1 MTTTRKL
8 SFIALLILVRLTSAF
23 SQDEPLNPS
32 VVAYIQSY
40 QDMAIREMQ
49 RTGVPASITLAQ
61 GILETE
67 AGKSNLV
74 LRSNNHF
81 GIKCKSSWTGEK
93 VYHDDDERG
102 ECFRKYSD
110 AEDSYKDHS
119 DYLRTQPRY
128 ASLFSLDPLD
138 YKGWATGLKKAGYAT
153 NPRYAQILIKYIENY
168 RLDEFT
174 LVAMGKKSEGPFNSI
189 AKEIS
194 PAIQQNVVLDNIV
207 ISTQPGA
214 VTEEVSKPVLPA
226 VAVFHKPVYPDNE
239 FSLNNTRVIFAKEGS
254 SLLALAEKYNIQLRH
269 LLDFNDLPDGS
280 ELLEKDQLVFLQRKR
295 RQGHNEFHTV
305 TQGETLYDI
314 AQAEAVR
321 MESMLEY
328 NQLQKTMLPA
338 PGEKLYLQHEAP
350 SRPAL
355 AEAKQPAERILEKSA
370 TVQNTVEIPISKTD
384 NASLLLHKVQPKET
398 LFSLAKKYQ
407 VDMGK
412 IKEWNNLETAD
423 LKTGQELMIY
433 KNQ

>member
-8 SFIALLILVRLTSAF
+8 SFIALLILVRLTTAF
-23 SQDEPLNPS
+23 SQDEPLNPT

-67 AGKSNLV
+67 AGKSDLV
-74 LRSNNHF
+74 IRSNNHF

-93 VYHDDDERG
+93 VYHDDDARG

-168 RLDEFT
+168 RLDEYT
-174 LVAMGKKSEGPFNSI
+174 LVAMGKKVDGPFNSI
-189 AKEIS
+189 AKEKS
-194 PAIQQNVVLDNIV
+194 AATPQNGALDNIV
-207 ISTQPGA
+207 ISTQP
-214 VTEEVSKPVLPA
+214 VTVPEELVKPALSAITVYN
-226 VAVFHKPVYPDNE
+226 KPVYPAGE
-239 FSLNNTRVIFAKEGS
+239 FTLNNTRVIFAKEGS
-254 SLLALAEKYNIQLRH
+254 SLLALAEKYNIKLRH
-269 LLDFNDLPDGS
+269 LLDFNDLPNGT

-305 TQGETLYDI
+305 ATGETLYDI
-314 AQAEAVR
+314 AQSEALR
-321 MESMLEY
+321 MESMLEF
-328 NQLQKTMLPA
+328 NQLQKTMIPA
-338 PGEKLYLQHEAP
+338 PGEKLYLQREAP

-355 AEAKQPAERILEKSA
+355 AEAKQPAESILEKSV
-370 TVQNTVEIPISKTD
+370 TEQNAVEIPISKTE
-384 NASLLLHKVQPKET
+384 NASLFLHKVQPKET

-407 VDMGK
+407 VEMDK
-412 IKEWNNLETAD
+412 IKEWNNLETTD

>member
-8 SFIALLILVRLTSAF
+8 SLIALLILVRFTTAF
-23 SQDEPLNPS
+23 SQDEPLNPT

-67 AGKSNLV
+67 AGKSDLV
-74 LRSNNHF
+74 IRSNNHF

-93 VYHDDDERG
+93 VYHDDDARG

-168 RLDEFT
+168 RLDEYT
-174 LVAMGKKSEGPFNSI
+174 LVAMGKKVDGPFNSI
-189 AKEIS
+189 EKEKS
-194 PAIQQNVVLDNIV
+194 ASASQNGALNNIA
-207 ISTQPGA
+207 ISTQPVTVPEELAKPAIA
-214 VTEEVSKPVLPA
+214 VSTANNKPD
-226 VAVFHKPVYPDNE
+226 YPTGE
-239 FSLNNTRVIFAKEGS
+239 FTLNNTRVIFAKEGN
-254 SLLALAEKYNIQLRH
+254 SLLALAEKYNIKLRH

-305 TQGETLYDI
+305 APGETLYDI
-314 AQAEAVR
+314 SQSEALR
-321 MESMLEY
+321 MESMLEF
-328 NQLQKTMLPA
+328 NQLQKSMIPA
-338 PGEKLYLQHEAP
+338 PGEKLYLQREAP
-350 SRPAL
+350 TRPAL
-355 AEAKQPAERILEKSA
+355 AEAKQPAESILEKSV
-370 TVQNTVEIPISKTD
+370 TEQNAIEIPISKSD

-407 VDMGK
+407 VEMDK
-412 IKEWNNLETAD
+412 IKEWNNLESTD
-423 LKTGQELMIY
+423 LKTGQELMIF

>member
-8 SFIALLILVRLTSAF
+8 SLIALLVLVRLTSAF
-23 SQDEPLNPS
+23 SQDEPLNPG

-67 AGKSNLV
+67 AGKSDLV
-74 LRSNNHF
+74 IRSNNHF

-93 VYHDDDERG
+93 VYHDDDARG

-168 RLDEFT
+168 RLDEYT
-174 LVAMGKKSEGPFNSI
+174 LVAMGKKVDGPFNSI
-189 AKEIS
+189 AKEKS
-194 PAIQQNVVLDNIV
+194 AATQQNGALDNLA
-207 ISTQPGA
+207 ISTQP
-214 VTEEVSKPVLPA
+214 
-226 VAVFHKPVYPDNE
+226 VAVHEDVVKPDLAAITVYNKPVYPAGE
-239 FSLNNTRVIFAKEGS
+239 FTLNNTRVIFAQEGS
-254 SLLALAEKYNIQLRH
+254 SLLALAEKYNIKLRH

-305 TQGETLYDI
+305 APGETLYDI
-314 AQAEAVR
+314 AQSEALR
-321 MESMLEY
+321 MESMLVF
-328 NQLQKTMLPA
+328 NQLQKTMIPA
-338 PGEKLYLQHEAP
+338 PGEKLYLQREAP

-355 AEAKQPAERILEKSA
+355 AEAKQPAESILEKPGA
-370 TVQNTVEIPISKTD
+370 EQNAVEIPISKTD
-384 NASLLLHKVQPKET
+384 NASVLLHKVQPKET

-407 VDMGK
+407 VEMDK
-412 IKEWNNLETAD
+412 IKEWNNLGTTD

>member
-1 MTTTRKL
+1 M
-8 SFIALLILVRLTSAF
+8 IALLILVRLTTAF
-23 SQDEPLNPS
+23 SQDEPLNPG
-32 VVAYIQSY
+32 VIAYIQSY

-67 AGKSNLV
+67 AGKSDLV
-74 LRSNNHF
+74 IRSNNHF

-93 VYHDDDERG
+93 VYHDDDARG

-168 RLDEFT
+168 RLDEYT
-174 LVAMGKKSEGPFNSI
+174 LVALGKKVDGPFNSI
-189 AKEIS
+189 AKEKS
-194 PAIQQNVVLDNIV
+194 AATPQNGSLDNMA
-207 ISTQPGA
+207 ISTQP
-214 VTEEVSKPVLPA
+214 VTVPEEVVKPALVE
-226 VAVFHKPVYPDNE
+226 VTVNNKPVYPAGE
-239 FSLNNTRVIFAKEGS
+239 FTLNNTRVIFAKEGS
-254 SLLALAEKYNIQLRH
+254 SLLALAEKYNIKLRH

-280 ELLEKDQLVFLQRKR
+280 ELLENEQLVFLQRKR

-305 TQGETLYDI
+305 APGETLYDI
-314 AQAEAVR
+314 AQSEALR
-321 MESMLEY
+321 MESMLEF
-328 NQLQKTMLPA
+328 NQLQKNMIPA
-338 PGEKLYLQHEAP
+338 PGEKLYLQREAP
-350 SRPAL
+350 SRPVL
-355 AEAKQPAERILEKSA
+355 AEAKQPAESILEKS
-370 TVQNTVEIPISKTD
+370 VIEQIGVEIPISKTD
-384 NASLLLHKVQPKET
+384 NANVLLHKVQPKET

-407 VDMGK
+407 VEMDK
-412 IKEWNNLETAD
+412 IKEWNNLETTD

>member
-8 SFIALLILVRLTSAF
+8 SFIALLILLRLTAAF
-23 SQDEPLNPS
+23 SQDEPLNLS
-32 VVAYIQSY
+32 VVTYIQTF

-67 AGKSNLV
+67 AGKSDLV
-74 LRSNNHF
+74 IRSNNHF

-93 VYHDDDERG
+93 VYHDDDARG

-128 ASLFSLDPLD
+128 ASLFNLDPLD

-168 RLDEFT
+168 RLDEYT
-174 LVAMGKKSEGPFNSI
+174 LVALGKKVDGPFNSI
-189 AKEIS
+189 AKEKS
-194 PAIQQNVVLDNIV
+194 SATQQNGVLDNITV
-207 ISTQPGA
+207 STQQGTVPEDL
-214 VTEEVSKPVLPA
+214 VKPALPA
-226 VAVFHKPVYPDNE
+226 ITVYKKPEYPSGE
-239 FSLNNTRVIFAKEGS
+239 FTLNNTRVIFAKEGS
-254 SLLALAEKYNIQLRH
+254 SLLALAEKYHIKLRH

-295 RQGHNEFHTV
+295 RQGHNEFHIV
-305 TQGETLYDI
+305 ASGETLYDI
-314 AQAEAVR
+314 AQSEALR
-321 MESMLEY
+321 MESMLGF
-328 NQLQKTMLPA
+328 NQLQKTMIPA
-338 PGEKLYLQHEAP
+338 PGEKLYLQREAP

-355 AEAKQPAERILEKSA
+355 AEAKQPVENNLEKSV
-370 TVQNTVEIPISKTD
+370 TEQNAVEIPISKTD
-384 NASLLLHKVQPKET
+384 NASVLLHKVQPKET

-407 VDMGK
+407 VEMDK
-412 IKEWNNLETAD
+412 IKEWNNLETTD

-433 KNQ
+433 KNH

>member
-8 SFIALLILVRLTSAF
+8 SFIALLILVRLTTAF

-67 AGKSNLV
+67 AGKSDLV
-74 LRSNNHF
+74 IRSNNHF

-93 VYHDDDERG
+93 VYHDDDARG

-168 RLDEFT
+168 RLDEYT
-174 LVAMGKKSEGPFNSI
+174 LVAMGKKVDGPFISI
-189 AKEIS
+189 AKEKSLATPQIG
-194 PAIQQNVVLDNIV
+194 ALDNIA

-214 VTEEVSKPVLPA
+214 VPEEVIKPAGPA
-226 VAVFHKPVYPDNE
+226 VAVYIKPVYPDNE
-239 FSLNNTRVIFAKEGS
+239 FSLNNTKVIFAREGS
-254 SLLALAEKYNIQLRH
+254 SLLALAEKYNIKLRH
-269 LLDFNDLPDGS
+269 LLDFNDLPQGS

-305 TQGETLYDI
+305 APGETLYDI
-314 AQAEAVR
+314 AQSEALR
-321 MESMLEY
+321 MESMLEF
-328 NQLQKTMLPA
+328 NQLQRTMIPA
-338 PGEKLYLQHEAP
+338 PGEKLYLQREAP

-355 AEAKQPAERILEKSA
+355 AEIKQPAESILEKPA
-370 TVQNTVEIPISKTD
+370 APQNAVEAPPSKND
-384 NASLLLHKVQPKET
+384 NASPLLHKVQPKET

-407 VDMGK
+407 VEMDK
-412 IKEWNNLETAD
+412 IKEWNNLESTD

>member
-8 SFIALLILVRLTSAF
+8 SFIVLLLLVRLTTAF

-49 RTGVPASITLAQ
+49 RTGVPAAITLAQ

-67 AGKSNLV
+67 AGKSDLV
-74 LRSNNHF
+74 IRSNNHF

-93 VYHDDDERG
+93 VYHDDDARG
-102 ECFRKYSD
+102 ECFRKYAD

-168 RLDEFT
+168 RLDEYT
-174 LVAMGKKSEGPFNSI
+174 LVALGKKVDGPFNSI
-189 AKEIS
+189 AREKS
-194 PAIQQNVVLDNIV
+194 AATPQNGALDNIA
-207 ISTQPGA
+207 ISTQP
-214 VTEEVSKPVLPA
+214 VTVPEVVITPAGPA
-226 VAVFHKPVYPDNE
+226 VVVYNKPVYPAGE
-239 FSLNNTRVIFAKEGS
+239 FTLNNTKVIFAKEGS
-254 SLLALAEKYNIQLRH
+254 SLLALAEKYNIKLRH

-295 RQGHNEFHTV
+295 RQ
-305 TQGETLYDI
+305 YDI
-314 AQAEAVR
+314 AQSEALR
-321 MESMLEY
+321 MESMLEF
-328 NQLQKTMLPA
+328 NQLKKSMIPA
-338 PGEKLYLQHEAP
+338 PGEKLYLQREAP

-355 AEAKQPAERILEKSA
+355 AETKQSAESILDKS
-370 TVQNTVEIPISKTD
+370 VMEQNVVEMPISKTD
-384 NASLLLHKVQPKET
+384 NASLVLHKVQPKET

-407 VDMGK
+407 VEMEK
-412 IKEWNNLETAD
+412 IKEWNNLESTD

-433 KNQ
+433 KYQ